1 MKNLTIVIPAKNETE
16 SLPTVLDQF
25 VNKDFEIFV
34 VLEKTDTETIKS
46 IENKNCKIIYQ
57 TKKGFGNALI
67 EGINK
72 SETDYFCIFNAD
84 GSMEINEI
92 DVMLKKISNNNYDL
106 IFASR
111 YEKGAKSDDDTFI
124 TLIGNKIFT
133 LIGKIFFSLPI
144 SDILY
149 TFILGKTNK
158 VKELNLIQND
168 FRFCVE
174 LPKKAKKKNYLL
186 TTIVSHEKS
195 RIAGKKK
202 VNAFKDGFLI
212 LKEMVKLFF
221 Y

>member
-1 MKNLTIVIPAKNETE
+1 MKNLTIVIPAKNEAE

-25 VNKDFEIFV
+25 VNKDFEVFV

-111 YEKGAKSDDDTFI
+111 YEKGAKSDDDTFV

-149 TFILGKTNK
+149 TFVLGKTNK

-174 LPKKAKKKNYLL
+174 LPIKAKKKNYLL

-212 LKEMVKLFF
+212 LKEMIRLFF